1 MDAGEKQSRHGDTIK
16 KLSRNK
22 TISRLIHAGTIL
34 GLLLAIGF
42 AVYGFSAGIFTSE
55 ESLEQFI
62 SDSGV
67 TAPLVFI
74 LIQIIQVVVPI
85 IPGGVSCLASVV
97 LFGPLPGFVYSYVGI
112 CIGSIIGF
120 FLGRFYGKPFIV
132 AVTKPETYE
141 KYSKMIDKG
150 KRFEIFF
157 CWQCFFRFSGRLDLY
172 ACRTY

>member
-1 MDAGEKQSRHGDTIK
+1 M
-16 KLSRNK
+16 
-22 TISRLIHAGTIL
+22 IHAGTIL
-34 GLLLAIGF
+34 GLLLAIGLPCMAF
-42 AVYGFSAGIFTSE
+42 PAGIFTSE

-85 IPGGVSCLASVV
+85 ILAGVSCLASVV

-141 KYSKMIDKG
+141 NTVKD
-150 KRFEIFF
+150 
-157 CWQCFFRFSGRLDLY
+157 
-172 ACRTY
+172 